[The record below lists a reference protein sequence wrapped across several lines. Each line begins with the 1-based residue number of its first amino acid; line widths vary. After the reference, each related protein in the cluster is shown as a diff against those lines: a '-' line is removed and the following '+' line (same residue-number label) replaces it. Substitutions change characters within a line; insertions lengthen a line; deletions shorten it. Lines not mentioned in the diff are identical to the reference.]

1 MEIPTPWGIQIG
13 DYLSGNAEIPAI
25 LPTAKT
31 GFCLHYDAA
40 DEDRAIHFS
49 ESAALNL
56 MAELPANSLHVHLID
71 YNMRVRIRFPHL
83 SELFASG
90 LCRHAGNSAE
100 AESLFNDIEQLVQ
113 QRHRN
118 LLGIHTPDLI
128 AYNRQSDDP
137 QPYHLLLI
145 NADDY
150 PDERTSWK
158 RLQNLYQA
166 AAEAGV
172 YLIAYTTDN
181 TEPRCDARDWLRT
194 TLPALY
200 LQQGNWRIPPATW
213 PLAELGDHLRFEAIN
228 PNKAQIVANIL
239 AAQEKSRATDT
250 LQDYLDVRIGTL
262 EDGRTPFHFR
272 LGYREGNHHAILI
285 GANGSGKSALLNNLI
300 LRIGEKYSIKETR
313 LYLMDYKQ
321 GVEYQAFANHPSVE
335 RIYLDNNDI
344 AAGENL
350 LAEFAATCQQRGE
363 LFRQH
368 GTKDIDAYNRRFPN
382 APLPRLILIIEEFQV
397 MLADIIRGQRV
408 NNLLS
413 TIVRQGRAF
422 GIHLILAT
430 QNLSNISLAPDIR
443 AEIGLRMSFKLND
456 TSTTLQIFEMDNTQ
470 AASSLPRYHLLYND
484 NFGHRSANHVVRT
497 DPPEDIAASIA
508 RLRAARSPGECLTP
522 QIATSPPESATPPP
536 ASPPPIST
544 NPTLGG
550 ISDTPIDHSEE
561 ERLCEQVKQAKQPG
575 DHT

>member
-166 AAEAGV
+166 AA
-172 YLIAYTTDN
+172 
-181 TEPRCDARDWLRT
+181 
-194 TLPALY
+194 
-200 LQQGNWRIPPATW
+200 
-213 PLAELGDHLRFEAIN
+213 
-228 PNKAQIVANIL
+228 
-239 AAQEKSRATDT
+239 
-250 LQDYLDVRIGTL
+250 
-262 EDGRTPFHFR
+262 
-272 LGYREGNHHAILI
+272 
-285 GANGSGKSALLNNLI
+285 
-300 LRIGEKYSIKETR
+300 
-313 LYLMDYKQ
+313 
-321 GVEYQAFANHPSVE
+321 
-335 RIYLDNNDI
+335 
-344 AAGENL
+344 
-350 LAEFAATCQQRGE
+350 
-363 LFRQH
+363 
-368 GTKDIDAYNRRFPN
+368 
-382 APLPRLILIIEEFQV
+382 
-397 MLADIIRGQRV
+397 
-408 NNLLS
+408 
-413 TIVRQGRAF
+413 
-422 GIHLILAT
+422 
-430 QNLSNISLAPDIR
+430 
-443 AEIGLRMSFKLND
+443 
-456 TSTTLQIFEMDNTQ
+456 
-470 AASSLPRYHLLYND
+470 
-484 NFGHRSANHVVRT
+484 
-497 DPPEDIAASIA
+497 
-508 RLRAARSPGECLTP
+508 
-522 QIATSPPESATPPP
+522 
-536 ASPPPIST
+536 
-544 NPTLGG
+544 
-550 ISDTPIDHSEE
+550 
-561 ERLCEQVKQAKQPG
+561 
-575 DHT
+575 